1 MDKLL
6 LICLLLAVILIAL
19 VVVFKKQRLMHNIN
33 GSKEHSIFKCNPKKY
48 RYIDTC
54 KHTHQNLVENNR
66 YNTLKDCQEECDSKF
81 ISIQLKKA
89 NLYKETSQ
97 FHRFIQDLITNENIN
112 VYIKGGNVIGLA
124 VLKVI
129 YDAYKHNHN
138 KFKHAFNNFLKM
150 NLIKDWDFIGY
161 TVNNDIDDI
170 YRAKLDT
177 LAMKQ
182 KLVPRAKTFIL
193 YQAKRPIL
201 VDNKALFE
209 IVISDLE
216 SSSFSKM
223 EIPMTTMKIRINFDN
238 IKYIFMLAKSF
249 YSWSYKQIP
258 IDLDLM
264 KKILSLVC
272 VETHPH
278 SFGLYNPRNQLDT
291 GALNIDLVKFINDFT
306 NNNIYWTQFLIT
318 QLEDPYRIIYRM
330 PEKNI
335 IKADLITNFIKH
347 NIHFHKPISWLID
360 PVKTTNTLNRF
371 TKTLSIKLVQIYK
384 QTNSL
389 NAVFIFL
396 SGAYFGK
403 PQIQIEWRQFNQD
416 TKSRLK
422 NIFNPLI
429 TEIGLD
435 NFKNQLNKISG
446 TISIEQTNF
455 IKLFK
460 FLLVN

>member
-1 MDKLL
+1 
-6 LICLLLAVILIAL
+6 
-19 VVVFKKQRLMHNIN
+19 
-33 GSKEHSIFKCNPKKY
+33 
-48 RYIDTC
+48 
-54 KHTHQNLVENNR
+54 
-66 YNTLKDCQEECDSKF
+66 
-81 ISIQLKKA
+81 
-89 NLYKETSQ
+89 
-97 FHRFIQDLITNENIN
+97 
-112 VYIKGGNVIGLA
+112 
-124 VLKVI
+124 
-129 YDAYKHNHN
+129 
-138 KFKHAFNNFLKM
+138 
-150 NLIKDWDFIGY
+150 
-161 TVNNDIDDI
+161 
-170 YRAKLDT
+170 
-177 LAMKQ
+177 
-182 KLVPRAKTFIL
+182 
-193 YQAKRPIL
+193 
-201 VDNKALFE
+201 
-209 IVISDLE
+209 
-216 SSSFSKM
+216 
-223 EIPMTTMKIRINFDN
+223 
-238 IKYIFMLAKSF
+238 MLAKSF

-435 NFKNQLNKISG
+435 NFKNQLNNISG